1 MYMSITYFNYM
12 FDLLE
17 CKLSSTKFYRYTYI
31 VSFFAVVLV
40 PKTIPFTWF
49 AIVKESLKE

>member
-1 MYMSITYFNYM
+1 MSITYFNYM